1 MEGTNVAKRAT
12 KSAAAGT
19 TAGGTGSV
27 ADQVAEYIGTSLADL
42 MNRKDALARQ
52 LSAVDRQ
59 IAAVRKRVR
68 DAAQQLPA
76 LPIPGR
82 KASTP
87 AKPAKAK
94 TGNRK
99 KKRPLPP
106 DDPMVAATTR
116 ARAAEAKGRAAQQV
130 RTTRRSGNR

>member
-1 MEGTNVAKRAT
+1 MAKRPT
-12 KSAAAGT
+12 KSAAAAVSAAR
-19 TAGGTGSV
+19 AGNV

-52 LSAVDRQ
+52 LAAVDQQ

-68 DAAQQLPA
+68 DAAQKLPA

-82 KASTP
+82 KASAP

-116 ARAAEAKGRAAQQV
+116 ARAAEAKGRAAKQA

>member
-1 MEGTNVAKRAT
+1 VAKRAT

-82 KASTP
+82 KVASAP
-87 AKPAKAK
+87 AKPARAK

-116 ARAAEAKGRAAQQV
+116 ARAAEAKGRAAKQA

>member
-1 MEGTNVAKRAT
+1 MAKRAT
-12 KSAAAGT
+12 KSAAAT
-19 TAGGTGSV
+19 VPAARAGNV

-52 LSAVDRQ
+52 LATVDQQ
-59 IAAVRKRVR
+59 IAAVRKRVK
-68 DAAQQLPA
+68 DAAQKLPA

-82 KASTP
+82 RAASAP

-94 TGNRK
+94 AGNRK

-106 DDPMVAATTR
+106 DDLMVAATTR
-116 ARAAEAKGRAAQQV
+116 ASAAEAKGRAAKQA